1 MKAVRK
7 WNGIFEMG
15 IKCQSKIFYP
25 EKISF
30 KYAGK
35 ITILG
40 STKAKRIHY
49 LRYAKRSVKRT
60 YTTKG
65 KFCQIDMWAWKKEC
79 LELQMVNLCINT
91 KGTSF
96 LIFKF
101 LKR

>member
-25 EKISF
+25 EKISL

-40 STKAKRIHY
+40 STRAKRIHY
-49 LRYAKRSVKRT
+49 
-60 YTTKG
+60 
-65 KFCQIDMWAWKKEC
+65 
-79 LELQMVNLCINT
+79 
-91 KGTSF
+91 
-96 LIFKF
+96 
-101 LKR
+101 